1 MPIGLILAVHTRKL
15 APNLAFAPMGLWRKA
30 ALIKRFNRRI
40 SIKIRHMNRFLIL
53 TRLLAR
59 LQPWALALV
68 CSLFVGLTACGGN
81 ASSGPTGS
89 AENVS
94 ILEVLNASTGTGTST
109 TPPVSLPSGTDS
121 ISMASFWEKQ
131 VLNGFTKAGVLRS
144 YAYQDFKRLTLLTVP
159 TDNADNG
166 KSTLFLITHPDHQAK
181 SGDIVTVSGVN
192 QDALDVPYSFFNNAF
207 EVNRRDANSYY
218 IKVPYA
224 TSKREVFLLNANLS
238 YKYLDCV
245 GTQTV
250 VQTPA
255 LTTDP
260 ITYLDGYEVR
270 VAKYTVEN
278 SLTGCSPAIASFTT
292 FKYFAVTNPRPGFN
306 LKYPLLGQRVVGG
319 DFGSTEKTFDL
330 PSTPL
335 KSGDT
340 GTIGTMK
347 FYKSSNK
354 VFLTGSAVLT
364 YEILK
369 YTTNS
374 VFIAISTDAYN
385 DNYNFISKMTEVYG
399 RDPLV
404 DKEYKLI
411 RTTIKY
417 NNPRKNEVI
426 IE

>member
-1 MPIGLILAVHTRKL
+1 MNKLLIFFCLFTRREL
-15 APNLAFAPMGLWRKA
+15 
-30 ALIKRFNRRI
+30 
-40 SIKIRHMNRFLIL
+40 
-53 TRLLAR
+53 
-59 LQPWALALV
+59 WAL
-68 CSLFVGLTACGGN
+68 SLLGTLSVGLASCGGN

-89 AENVS
+89 AGNVN
-94 ILEVLNASTGTGTST
+94 ILEVLNSSTST
-109 TPPVSLPSGTDS
+109 TLPTTLPSGTDS

-131 VLNGFTKAGVLRS
+131 VLNGFTKAGVLRG
-144 YAYQDFKRLTLLTVP
+144 YAYQDFKRLTLLSVP
-159 TDNADNG
+159 TANADNG
-166 KSTLFLITHPDHQAK
+166 KSTLFLITHPDHQGQ
-181 SGDIVTVSGVN
+181 SGDVVTISGVT
-192 QDALDVPYSFFNNAF
+192 QDALDVPFSIINGVF
-207 EVNRRDANSYY
+207 EIIRRDANSYY

-238 YKYLDCV
+238 YKYQECV

-250 VQTPA
+250 AQTPA
-255 LTTDP
+255 LTTEP
-260 ITYLDGYEVR
+260 TTYLDGYEVR

-278 SLTGCSPAIASFTT
+278 LFTFCSPPTASFVTY
-292 FKYFAVTNPRPGFN
+292 KYFAVTNPRPGYS

-319 DFGSTEKTFDL
+319 DFGSLEKTFDL

-354 VFLTGSAVLT
+354 VFLTGSATLT

-385 DNYNFISKMTEVYG
+385 DNYNLVSKMTEIYG

-411 RTTIKY
+411 RTTVKY
-417 NNPRKNEVI
+417 NNPRRNEVI

>member
-1 MPIGLILAVHTRKL
+1 MHRFPILLWLFSSFQRWPLPLA
-15 APNLAFAPMGLWRKA
+15 
-30 ALIKRFNRRI
+30 
-40 SIKIRHMNRFLIL
+40 
-53 TRLLAR
+53 
-59 LQPWALALV
+59 
-68 CSLFVGLTACGGN
+68 CSLLIGLTACGGN
-81 ASSGPTGS
+81 ASSGPKGS

-94 ILEVLNASTGTGTST
+94 ILEVLDSVTST
-109 TPPVSLPSGTDS
+109 TAPPVSLPSGTDS
-121 ISMASFWEKQ
+121 ISMASFWETQ
-131 VLNGFTKAGVLRS
+131 VLKGFTKAGVLRG

-159 TDNADNG
+159 TANADNG
-166 KSTLFLITHPDHQAK
+166 KSTLFLITHPDHQAQ
-181 SGDIVTVSGVN
+181 SGDTVTISGVN
-192 QDALDVPYSFFNNAF
+192 LDSLDVPFSFFNNSF
-207 EVNRRDANSYY
+207 ELTRRDANSYF

-224 TSKREVFLLNANLS
+224 TSKRDVFLLNANLS
-238 YKYLDCV
+238 YKYLECA

-250 VQTPA
+250 VQSPA

-278 SLTGCSPAIASFTT
+278 SFSGCSPPAASFTT
-292 FKYFAVTNPRPGFN
+292 YKYFAVNNPRPGFA

-319 DFGSTEKTFDL
+319 DFGTTEKTFDL

-354 VFLTGSAVLT
+354 VFLTGSAILT

-369 YTTNS
+369 YTSNS

-385 DNYNFISKMTEVYG
+385 DNYNLMSKITEVYG
-399 RDPLV
+399 RDPTV

-411 RTTIKY
+411 RTTVKY
-417 NNPRKNEVI
+417 NNPRRNEVV

>member
-1 MPIGLILAVHTRKL
+1 MHRFPIL
-15 APNLAFAPMGLWRKA
+15 LW
-30 ALIKRFNRRI
+30 LF
-40 SIKIRHMNRFLIL
+40 SS
-53 TRLLAR
+53 
-59 LQPWALALV
+59 LQRWPLALA
-68 CSLFVGLTACGGN
+68 CSLLIGLTACGGN

-94 ILEVLNASTGTGTST
+94 ILEVLNSVTST
-109 TPPVSLPSGTDS
+109 TAPPVSLPSGTDS
-121 ISMASFWEKQ
+121 ISMASFWEAQ
-131 VLNGFTKAGVLRS
+131 VLKGFTKAGVLRG

-159 TDNADNG
+159 TANADDG
-166 KSTLFLITHPDHQAK
+166 KSTLFLITHPDHQAQ
-181 SGDIVTVSGVN
+181 SGDTVTISGVN
-192 QDALDVPYSFFNNAF
+192 LDSLDVPFSFFNKSF
-207 EVNRRDANSYY
+207 EVTRRDANSYF

-224 TSKREVFLLNANLS
+224 TSKRDVFLLNANLS
-238 YKYLDCV
+238 YKYLECA

-250 VQTPA
+250 VQSPA

-278 SLTGCSPAIASFTT
+278 SFSGCSPPAASFTT
-292 FKYFAVTNPRPGFN
+292 YKYFAVNNPRPGFA

-319 DFGSTEKTFDL
+319 DFGTTEKTFDL

-354 VFLTGSAVLT
+354 VFATGSAILT

-369 YTTNS
+369 YTSNS

-385 DNYNFISKMTEVYG
+385 DNFNLMSKITEIYG
-399 RDPLV
+399 RDPSV

-411 RTTIKY
+411 RTTVKY
-417 NNPRKNEVI
+417 NNPRRNEVI

>member
-1 MPIGLILAVHTRKL
+1 MNKLLIFFCLFTRREL
-15 APNLAFAPMGLWRKA
+15 
-30 ALIKRFNRRI
+30 
-40 SIKIRHMNRFLIL
+40 
-53 TRLLAR
+53 
-59 LQPWALALV
+59 WAL
-68 CSLFVGLTACGGN
+68 SLLGTLSVGLASCGGN

-89 AENVS
+89 AGNVN
-94 ILEVLNASTGTGTST
+94 ILEVLNSSTST
-109 TPPVSLPSGTDS
+109 TLPTTLPSGTDS

-144 YAYQDFKRLTLLTVP
+144 YAYQDFKRLMLLSVP
-159 TDNADNG
+159 TANADNG
-166 KSTLFLITHPDHQAK
+166 KSTLFLITHPDHQAQ
-181 SGDIVTVSGVN
+181 SGDVVTISGVT
-192 QDALDVPYSFFNNAF
+192 QDALDVPFSIINGVF
-207 EVNRRDANSYY
+207 EIIRRDANSYY

-238 YKYLDCV
+238 YKYQECV

-250 VQTPA
+250 AQTPA
-255 LTTDP
+255 LTTEP
-260 ITYLDGYEVR
+260 TTYLDGYEVR

-278 SLTGCSPAIASFTT
+278 LFTFCSPSTASFVTY
-292 FKYFAVTNPRPGFN
+292 KYFAVTNPRPGYS

-319 DFGSTEKTFDL
+319 DFGSLEKTFDL

-354 VFLTGSAVLT
+354 VFLTGSATLT

-385 DNYNFISKMTEVYG
+385 DNYNLVSKMTEIYG

-411 RTTIKY
+411 RTTVKY
-417 NNPRKNEVI
+417 NNPRRNEVI

>member
-1 MPIGLILAVHTRKL
+1 MHRLPILL
-15 APNLAFAPMGLWRKA
+15 
-30 ALIKRFNRRI
+30 
-40 SIKIRHMNRFLIL
+40 FLFSSFQQWPL
-53 TRLLAR
+53 
-59 LQPWALALV
+59 ALA
-68 CSLFVGLTACGGN
+68 CSLLIALTACGGN

-89 AENVS
+89 AGNVS
-94 ILEVLNASTGTGTST
+94 ILEVLDSVTST
-109 TPPVSLPSGTDS
+109 KAPPASLPSGTDS
-121 ISMASFWEKQ
+121 ISMASFWEAQ
-131 VLNGFTKAGVLRS
+131 VLKGFTKTGELRG

-159 TDNADNG
+159 TANADNG
-166 KSTLFLITHPDHQAK
+166 KSTLFLITHPDHQAQ
-181 SGDIVTVSGVN
+181 SGDIVTISGVN
-192 QDALDVPYSFFNNAF
+192 QDSLEVPFLFFNNSF
-207 EVNRRDANSYY
+207 EVISRDANSYF

-224 TSKREVFLLNANLS
+224 TSKRDVFLLNANLS
-238 YKYLDCV
+238 YKYLECA

-250 VQTPA
+250 VQSPA

-260 ITYLDGYEVR
+260 TTYLDGYEVR

-278 SLTGCSPAIASFTT
+278 SSTGCSPPAASFTT
-292 FKYFAVTNPRPGFN
+292 YKYFAVNNPRPGFA

-319 DFGSTEKTFDL
+319 DFGTTEKTFDL

-354 VFLTGSAVLT
+354 VFATGSAILT

-369 YTTNS
+369 YTSDS

-385 DNYNFISKMTEVYG
+385 DNFNLMSKITEIYG
-399 RDPLV
+399 RDPSV

-411 RTTIKY
+411 RTTVKY
-417 NNPRKNEVI
+417 NNPRRNEVI

>member
-1 MPIGLILAVHTRKL
+1 MNKLLIFFCLFTRR
-15 APNLAFAPMGLWRKA
+15 A
-30 ALIKRFNRRI
+30 
-40 SIKIRHMNRFLIL
+40 
-53 TRLLAR
+53 LLA
-59 LQPWALALV
+59 LSLLGTLSFGLA
-68 CSLFVGLTACGGN
+68 SCGGN

-89 AENVS
+89 AGNVN
-94 ILEVLNASTGTGTST
+94 ILDVLNSSTSATVPTN
-109 TPPVSLPSGTDS
+109 LPTGTDS

-131 VLNGFTKAGVLRS
+131 VLNGFTKTGVLRS
-144 YAYQDFKRLTLLTVP
+144 YAYQDFKRLTLLSVP
-159 TDNADNG
+159 TANADNG
-166 KSTLFLITHPDHQAK
+166 KSTLFLITHPDHQAQ
-181 SGDIVTVSGVN
+181 SGDVVTISGVT
-192 QDALDVPYSFFNNAF
+192 QDALDVPFPIINGVF
-207 EVNRRDANSYY
+207 EIIRRDANSYY

-238 YKYLDCV
+238 YKYQECV

-250 VQTPA
+250 AQTPA
-255 LTTDP
+255 LTTEP
-260 ITYLDGYEVR
+260 TTYLDGYEVR

-278 SLTGCSPAIASFTT
+278 LFTFCSPPTASFVTY
-292 FKYFAVTNPRPGFN
+292 KYFAVTNPRPGYA

-319 DFGSTEKTFDL
+319 DFGSLEKTFDL

-335 KSGDT
+335 KSGDK
-340 GTIGTMK
+340 GTIGTMQ

-354 VFLTGSAVLT
+354 VFLTGSATLT

-385 DNYNFISKMTEVYG
+385 DNYNLISKMTEIYG

-411 RTTIKY
+411 RTTVKY
-417 NNPRKNEVI
+417 NNPRRNEVI

>member
-1 MPIGLILAVHTRKL
+1 MHRFPFL
-15 APNLAFAPMGLWRKA
+15 LW
-30 ALIKRFNRRI
+30 LF
-40 SIKIRHMNRFLIL
+40 SS
-53 TRLLAR
+53 
-59 LQPWALALV
+59 LQRWPLALA
-68 CSLFVGLTACGGN
+68 CSLLIGLTACGGN

-94 ILEVLNASTGTGTST
+94 ILEVLNSVTST
-109 TPPVSLPSGTDS
+109 TAPPVSLPSGTDS
-121 ISMASFWEKQ
+121 ISMASFWEAQ
-131 VLNGFTKAGVLRS
+131 VLKGFTKAGVLRG

-159 TDNADNG
+159 TANADDG
-166 KSTLFLITHPDHQAK
+166 KSTLFLITHPDHQAQ
-181 SGDIVTVSGVN
+181 SGDTVTISGVN
-192 QDALDVPYSFFNNAF
+192 LDSLDVPFSFFNKSF
-207 EVNRRDANSYY
+207 EVTRRDANSYF

-224 TSKREVFLLNANLS
+224 TSKRDVFLLNANLS
-238 YKYLDCV
+238 YKYLECA

-250 VQTPA
+250 VQSPA

-278 SLTGCSPAIASFTT
+278 SFSGCSPPAASFTT
-292 FKYFAVTNPRPGFN
+292 YKYFAVNNPRPGFA

-319 DFGSTEKTFDL
+319 DFGTTEKTFDL

-354 VFLTGSAVLT
+354 VFATGSAILT

-369 YTTNS
+369 YTSNS

-385 DNYNFISKMTEVYG
+385 DNFNLMSKITEIYG
-399 RDPLV
+399 RDPSV

-411 RTTIKY
+411 RTTVKY
-417 NNPRKNEVI
+417 NNPRRNEVI

>member
-1 MPIGLILAVHTRKL
+1 MNKLLIFFCLFTRR
-15 APNLAFAPMGLWRKA
+15 A
-30 ALIKRFNRRI
+30 
-40 SIKIRHMNRFLIL
+40 
-53 TRLLAR
+53 LLA
-59 LQPWALALV
+59 LSLLGTLSFGLA
-68 CSLFVGLTACGGN
+68 SCGGN

-89 AENVS
+89 AGNVN
-94 ILEVLNASTGTGTST
+94 ILDVLNSSTSATVPTN
-109 TPPVSLPSGTDS
+109 LPTGTDS

-131 VLNGFTKAGVLRS
+131 VLNGFTKTGVLRS
-144 YAYQDFKRLTLLTVP
+144 YAYQDFKRLTLLSVP
-159 TDNADNG
+159 TANADNG
-166 KSTLFLITHPDHQAK
+166 KSTLFLITHPDHQAQ
-181 SGDIVTVSGVN
+181 SGDVVTISGVT
-192 QDALDVPYSFFNNAF
+192 QDALDVPFPIINGVF
-207 EVNRRDANSYY
+207 EIIRRDANSYY

-238 YKYLDCV
+238 YKYQECV

-250 VQTPA
+250 AQTPA
-255 LTTDP
+255 LTTEP
-260 ITYLDGYEVR
+260 TTYLDGYEVR

-278 SLTGCSPAIASFTT
+278 LFTFCSPPTASFVTY
-292 FKYFAVTNPRPGFN
+292 KYFAVTNPRPGYA

-319 DFGSTEKTFDL
+319 DFGSFEKTFDL

-340 GTIGTMK
+340 GTIGTMQ

-354 VFLTGSAVLT
+354 VFLIGSATLT

-385 DNYNFISKMTEVYG
+385 DNYNLVSKMTEIYG

-411 RTTIKY
+411 RTTVKY
-417 NNPRKNEVI
+417 NNPRRNEVI

>member
-1 MPIGLILAVHTRKL
+1 MHRFPIL
-15 APNLAFAPMGLWRKA
+15 LWLFSSFQRWP
-30 ALIKRFNRRI
+30 L
-40 SIKIRHMNRFLIL
+40 
-53 TRLLAR
+53 
-59 LQPWALALV
+59 ALA
-68 CSLFVGLTACGGN
+68 CSLLIGLTACGGN

-94 ILEVLNASTGTGTST
+94 ILEVLNSVTST
-109 TPPVSLPSGTDS
+109 TAPPVSLPSGTDS
-121 ISMASFWEKQ
+121 ISMASFWEAQ
-131 VLNGFTKAGVLRS
+131 VLKGFTKAGVLRG

-159 TDNADNG
+159 TANADDG
-166 KSTLFLITHPDHQAK
+166 KSTLFLITHPDHQAQ
-181 SGDIVTVSGVN
+181 SGDTVTISGVN
-192 QDALDVPYSFFNNAF
+192 LDSLDVPFAFFNKSF
-207 EVNRRDANSYY
+207 EVTRRDANSYF

-224 TSKREVFLLNANLS
+224 TSKRDVFLLNANLS
-238 YKYLDCV
+238 YKYLECA

-250 VQTPA
+250 VQSPA

-278 SLTGCSPAIASFTT
+278 SFSGCSPPAASFTT
-292 FKYFAVTNPRPGFN
+292 YKYFAVNNPRPGFA

-319 DFGSTEKTFDL
+319 DFGTTEKTFDL

-354 VFLTGSAVLT
+354 VFATGSAILT

-369 YTTNS
+369 YTRDS

-385 DNYNFISKMTEVYG
+385 DNFNLMSKITEIYG
-399 RDPLV
+399 RDPSV

-411 RTTIKY
+411 RTTVKY
-417 NNPRKNEVI
+417 NNPRRNEVI

>member
-1 MPIGLILAVHTRKL
+1 MHRFPIL
-15 APNLAFAPMGLWRKA
+15 LWLFSSFQRWP
-30 ALIKRFNRRI
+30 L
-40 SIKIRHMNRFLIL
+40 
-53 TRLLAR
+53 
-59 LQPWALALV
+59 ALA
-68 CSLFVGLTACGGN
+68 CSLLIGLTACGGN

-94 ILEVLNASTGTGTST
+94 ILEVLNSVTST
-109 TPPVSLPSGTDS
+109 TAPPVSLPSGTDS
-121 ISMASFWEKQ
+121 ISMASFWEAQ
-131 VLNGFTKAGVLRS
+131 VLKGFTKAGVLRG

-159 TDNADNG
+159 TANADDG
-166 KSTLFLITHPDHQAK
+166 KSTLFLITHPDHQAQ
-181 SGDIVTVSGVN
+181 SGDTVTISGVN
-192 QDALDVPYSFFNNAF
+192 LDSLDVPFSFFNKSF
-207 EVNRRDANSYY
+207 EVTRRDANSYF

-224 TSKREVFLLNANLS
+224 TSKRDVFLLNANLS
-238 YKYLDCV
+238 YKYLECA

-250 VQTPA
+250 VQSPA

-278 SLTGCSPAIASFTT
+278 SFSGCSPPAASFTT
-292 FKYFAVTNPRPGFN
+292 YKYFAVNNPRPGFA

-319 DFGSTEKTFDL
+319 DFGTTEKTFDL

-354 VFLTGSAVLT
+354 VFATGSAILT

-369 YTTNS
+369 YTSNS

-385 DNYNFISKMTEVYG
+385 DNFNLMSKITEIYG
-399 RDPLV
+399 RDPSV

-411 RTTIKY
+411 RTTVKY
-417 NNPRKNEVI
+417 NNPRRNEVV

>member
-1 MPIGLILAVHTRKL
+1 MNKLLIFFCLFTRR
-15 APNLAFAPMGLWRKA
+15 A
-30 ALIKRFNRRI
+30 
-40 SIKIRHMNRFLIL
+40 
-53 TRLLAR
+53 LLA
-59 LQPWALALV
+59 LSLLGTLSFGLA
-68 CSLFVGLTACGGN
+68 SCGGN

-89 AENVS
+89 AGNVN
-94 ILEVLNASTGTGTST
+94 ILDVLNSSTSATVPTN
-109 TPPVSLPSGTDS
+109 LPTGTDS

-131 VLNGFTKAGVLRS
+131 VLNGFTKTGVLRS
-144 YAYQDFKRLTLLTVP
+144 YAYQDFKRLTLLSVP
-159 TDNADNG
+159 TANADNG
-166 KSTLFLITHPDHQAK
+166 KSTLFLITHPDHQAQ
-181 SGDIVTVSGVN
+181 SGDVVTISGVT
-192 QDALDVPYSFFNNAF
+192 QDALDVPFPIINGVF
-207 EVNRRDANSYY
+207 EIIRRDANSYY

-238 YKYLDCV
+238 YKYQECV

-250 VQTPA
+250 AQTPA
-255 LTTDP
+255 LTTEP
-260 ITYLDGYEVR
+260 TTYLDGYEVR

-278 SLTGCSPAIASFTT
+278 LFTFCSPPTASFVTY
-292 FKYFAVTNPRPGFN
+292 KYFAVTNPRPGYA

-319 DFGSTEKTFDL
+319 DFGSLEKTFDL

-335 KSGDT
+335 KSGDK
-340 GTIGTMK
+340 GTIGTMQ

-354 VFLTGSAVLT
+354 VFLTGSATLT

-374 VFIAISTDAYN
+374 VFIAISTDTYN
-385 DNYNFISKMTEVYG
+385 DNCNLVSKMTEIYG

-411 RTTIKY
+411 RTTVKY
-417 NNPRKNEVI
+417 NNPRRNEVI

>member
-1 MPIGLILAVHTRKL
+1 MHRFPIL
-15 APNLAFAPMGLWRKA
+15 LW
-30 ALIKRFNRRI
+30 LF
-40 SIKIRHMNRFLIL
+40 SS
-53 TRLLAR
+53 
-59 LQPWALALV
+59 LQRWPLALA
-68 CSLFVGLTACGGN
+68 CSLLIGLTACGGN

-94 ILEVLNASTGTGTST
+94 ILEVLNSVTST
-109 TPPVSLPSGTDS
+109 TAPPVSLPSGTDS
-121 ISMASFWEKQ
+121 ISMASFWEAQ
-131 VLNGFTKAGVLRS
+131 VLKGFTKAGVLRG

-159 TDNADNG
+159 TANADDG
-166 KSTLFLITHPDHQAK
+166 KSTLFLITHPDHQAQ
-181 SGDIVTVSGVN
+181 SGDTVTISGVN
-192 QDALDVPYSFFNNAF
+192 LDSLDVPFSFFNKSF
-207 EVNRRDANSYY
+207 EVTRRDANSYF

-224 TSKREVFLLNANLS
+224 TSKRDVFLLNANLS
-238 YKYLDCV
+238 YKYLECA

-250 VQTPA
+250 VQSPA

-278 SLTGCSPAIASFTT
+278 SFSGCSPPAASFTT
-292 FKYFAVTNPRPGFN
+292 YKYFAVNNPRPGFA

-319 DFGSTEKTFDL
+319 DFGTTEKTFDL

-354 VFLTGSAVLT
+354 VFLTGSAILT

-369 YTTNS
+369 YTSNS

-385 DNYNFISKMTEVYG
+385 DNFNLMSKITEIYG
-399 RDPLV
+399 RDPSV

-411 RTTIKY
+411 RTTVKY
-417 NNPRKNEVI
+417 NNPRRNEVI

>member
-1 MPIGLILAVHTRKL
+1 MHRFPIL
-15 APNLAFAPMGLWRKA
+15 LWLFSSFQRWP
-30 ALIKRFNRRI
+30 L
-40 SIKIRHMNRFLIL
+40 
-53 TRLLAR
+53 
-59 LQPWALALV
+59 ALA
-68 CSLFVGLTACGGN
+68 CSLLIGLTACGGN

-94 ILEVLNASTGTGTST
+94 ILEVLNSVTST
-109 TPPVSLPSGTDS
+109 TAPPVSLPSGTDS
-121 ISMASFWEKQ
+121 ISMASFWEAQ
-131 VLNGFTKAGVLRS
+131 VLKGFTKAGVLRG

-159 TDNADNG
+159 TANADDG
-166 KSTLFLITHPDHQAK
+166 KSTLFLITHPDHQAQ
-181 SGDIVTVSGVN
+181 SGDTVTISGVN
-192 QDALDVPYSFFNNAF
+192 LDSLDVPFSFFNKSF
-207 EVNRRDANSYY
+207 EVTRRDANSYF

-224 TSKREVFLLNANLS
+224 TSKRDVFLLNANLS
-238 YKYLDCV
+238 YKYLECA

-250 VQTPA
+250 VQSPA

-278 SLTGCSPAIASFTT
+278 SFSGCSPPAASFTT
-292 FKYFAVTNPRPGFN
+292 YKYFAVNNPRPGFA

-319 DFGSTEKTFDL
+319 DFGTTEKTFDL

-354 VFLTGSAVLT
+354 VFLTGSAILT

-369 YTTNS
+369 YTSNS

-385 DNYNFISKMTEVYG
+385 DNFNLMSKITEVYG
-399 RDPLV
+399 RDPTV

-411 RTTIKY
+411 RTTVKY
-417 NNPRKNEVI
+417 NNPRRNEVV

>member
-1 MPIGLILAVHTRKL
+1 MHRFPIL
-15 APNLAFAPMGLWRKA
+15 LWLFSSFQRWP
-30 ALIKRFNRRI
+30 L
-40 SIKIRHMNRFLIL
+40 
-53 TRLLAR
+53 
-59 LQPWALALV
+59 ALA
-68 CSLFVGLTACGGN
+68 CSLLIGLTACGGN
-81 ASSGPTGS
+81 ASSGPKGS

-94 ILEVLNASTGTGTST
+94 ILEVLDSVTST
-109 TPPVSLPSGTDS
+109 TAPPVSLPSGTDS
-121 ISMASFWEKQ
+121 IYMASFWETQ
-131 VLNGFTKAGVLRS
+131 VLKGFTKAGVLRG

-159 TDNADNG
+159 TANADNG
-166 KSTLFLITHPDHQAK
+166 KSTLFLITHPDHQAQ
-181 SGDIVTVSGVN
+181 SGDTVTISGVN
-192 QDALDVPYSFFNNAF
+192 LDSLDVPFSFFNNSF
-207 EVNRRDANSYY
+207 ELTRRDANSYF

-224 TSKREVFLLNANLS
+224 TSKRDVFLLNANLS
-238 YKYLDCV
+238 YKYLECA

-250 VQTPA
+250 VQSPA

-278 SLTGCSPAIASFTT
+278 SFSGCSPPAASFTT
-292 FKYFAVTNPRPGFN
+292 YKYFAVNNPRPGFA

-319 DFGSTEKTFDL
+319 DFGTTEKTFDL

-340 GTIGTMK
+340 GSIGTMK

-354 VFLTGSAVLT
+354 VFLTGSAILT

-369 YTTNS
+369 YTSNS

-385 DNYNFISKMTEVYG
+385 DNYNLMSKITEVYG
-399 RDPLV
+399 RDPTV

-411 RTTIKY
+411 RTTVKY
-417 NNPRKNEVI
+417 NNPRRNEVV

>member
-1 MPIGLILAVHTRKL
+1 MHRFPIL
-15 APNLAFAPMGLWRKA
+15 LW
-30 ALIKRFNRRI
+30 LF
-40 SIKIRHMNRFLIL
+40 SS
-53 TRLLAR
+53 
-59 LQPWALALV
+59 LQRWPLALA
-68 CSLFVGLTACGGN
+68 CSLLIGLTACGGN

-94 ILEVLNASTGTGTST
+94 ILEVLNSVTST
-109 TPPVSLPSGTDS
+109 TAPPVSLPSGTDS
-121 ISMASFWEKQ
+121 ISMASFWEAQ
-131 VLNGFTKAGVLRS
+131 VLKGFTKAGVLRG

-159 TDNADNG
+159 TANADDG
-166 KSTLFLITHPDHQAK
+166 KSTLFLIKHPDHQAQ
-181 SGDIVTVSGVN
+181 SGDTVTISGVN
-192 QDALDVPYSFFNNAF
+192 LDSLDVPFAFFNKSF
-207 EVNRRDANSYY
+207 EVTRRDANSYF

-224 TSKREVFLLNANLS
+224 TSKRDVFLLNANLS
-238 YKYLDCV
+238 YKYLECA

-250 VQTPA
+250 VQSPA

-278 SLTGCSPAIASFTT
+278 SFSGCSPPAASFTT
-292 FKYFAVTNPRPGFN
+292 YKYFAVNNPRPGFA

-319 DFGSTEKTFDL
+319 DFGTTEKTFDL

-354 VFLTGSAVLT
+354 VFATGSAILT

-369 YTTNS
+369 YTSDS

-385 DNYNFISKMTEVYG
+385 DNFNLMSKITEIYG
-399 RDPLV
+399 RDPSV

-411 RTTIKY
+411 RTTVKY
-417 NNPRKNEVI
+417 NNPRRNEVI

>member
-1 MPIGLILAVHTRKL
+1 MHRFPFL
-15 APNLAFAPMGLWRKA
+15 LWLFSSFQRWP
-30 ALIKRFNRRI
+30 L
-40 SIKIRHMNRFLIL
+40 
-53 TRLLAR
+53 
-59 LQPWALALV
+59 ALA
-68 CSLFVGLTACGGN
+68 CSLLIGLTACGGN

-94 ILEVLNASTGTGTST
+94 ILEVLNSVTST
-109 TPPVSLPSGTDS
+109 TAPPVSLPSGTDS
-121 ISMASFWEKQ
+121 ISMASFWEAQ
-131 VLNGFTKAGVLRS
+131 VLKGFTKAGVLRG

-159 TDNADNG
+159 TANADDG
-166 KSTLFLITHPDHQAK
+166 LSTLFLITHPDHQAQ
-181 SGDIVTVSGVN
+181 SGDTVTISGVN
-192 QDALDVPYSFFNNAF
+192 LDSLDVPFAFFNKSF
-207 EVNRRDANSYY
+207 EVTRRDANSYF

-224 TSKREVFLLNANLS
+224 TSKRDVFLLNANLS
-238 YKYLDCV
+238 YKYLECA

-250 VQTPA
+250 VQSPA

-278 SLTGCSPAIASFTT
+278 SFSGCSPPAASFTT
-292 FKYFAVTNPRPGFN
+292 YKYFAVNNPRPGFA

-319 DFGSTEKTFDL
+319 DFGTTEKTFDL

-354 VFLTGSAVLT
+354 VFATGSAILT

-369 YTTNS
+369 YTSNS

-385 DNYNFISKMTEVYG
+385 DNFNLMSKITEIYG
-399 RDPLV
+399 RDPSV

-411 RTTIKY
+411 RTTVKY
-417 NNPRKNEVI
+417 NNPRRNEVI

>member
-1 MPIGLILAVHTRKL
+1 MHRFPIL
-15 APNLAFAPMGLWRKA
+15 LWLFSSFQRWP
-30 ALIKRFNRRI
+30 L
-40 SIKIRHMNRFLIL
+40 
-53 TRLLAR
+53 
-59 LQPWALALV
+59 ALA
-68 CSLFVGLTACGGN
+68 CSLLIGLTACGGN

-94 ILEVLNASTGTGTST
+94 ILEVLDSVTST
-109 TPPVSLPSGTDS
+109 TAPPVSLPSGTDS
-121 ISMASFWEKQ
+121 ISMASFWETQ
-131 VLNGFTKAGVLRS
+131 VLKGFTKAGVLRG

-159 TDNADNG
+159 TANADNG
-166 KSTLFLITHPDHQAK
+166 KSTLFLITHPDHQAQ
-181 SGDIVTVSGVN
+181 SGDTVTISGVN
-192 QDALDVPYSFFNNAF
+192 LDSLDVPFSFFNKSF
-207 EVNRRDANSYY
+207 EVTRRDANSYF

-224 TSKREVFLLNANLS
+224 TSKRDVFLLNANLS
-238 YKYLDCV
+238 YKYLECA

-250 VQTPA
+250 VQSPA

-278 SLTGCSPAIASFTT
+278 SFSGCSPPAASFTT
-292 FKYFAVTNPRPGFN
+292 YKYFAVNNPRPGFA

-319 DFGSTEKTFDL
+319 DFGTTEKTFDL

-354 VFLTGSAVLT
+354 VFLTGSAILT

-369 YTTNS
+369 YTSNS

-385 DNYNFISKMTEVYG
+385 DNYNLMSKITEVYG
-399 RDPLV
+399 RDPTV

-411 RTTIKY
+411 RTTVKY
-417 NNPRKNEVI
+417 NNPRRNEVV

>member
-1 MPIGLILAVHTRKL
+1 MHRFPIL
-15 APNLAFAPMGLWRKA
+15 LWLFSSFQRWP
-30 ALIKRFNRRI
+30 L
-40 SIKIRHMNRFLIL
+40 
-53 TRLLAR
+53 
-59 LQPWALALV
+59 ALA
-68 CSLFVGLTACGGN
+68 CSLLIGLTACGGN
-81 ASSGPTGS
+81 ASSGPKGS

-94 ILEVLNASTGTGTST
+94 ILEVLDSVTST
-109 TPPVSLPSGTDS
+109 TAPPVSLPSGTDS
-121 ISMASFWEKQ
+121 ISMASFWETQ
-131 VLNGFTKAGVLRS
+131 VLKGFTKAGVLRG

-159 TDNADNG
+159 TANADNG
-166 KSTLFLITHPDHQAK
+166 KSTLFLITHPDHQAQ
-181 SGDIVTVSGVN
+181 SGDTVTISGVN
-192 QDALDVPYSFFNNAF
+192 LDSLDVPFSFFNNSF
-207 EVNRRDANSYY
+207 ELTRRDANSYF

-224 TSKREVFLLNANLS
+224 TSKRDVFLLNANLS
-238 YKYLDCV
+238 YKYLECA

-250 VQTPA
+250 VQSPA

-260 ITYLDGYEVR
+260 STYLDGYEVR

-278 SLTGCSPAIASFTT
+278 LSTGCSPPAASFTT
-292 FKYFAVTNPRPGFN
+292 YKYFAVNNPRPSFT

-319 DFGSTEKTFDL
+319 DFGSTDKTFDL

-335 KSGDT
+335 KSGDK

-354 VFLTGSAVLT
+354 VFATGSAILT

-369 YTTNS
+369 YTSNS

-385 DNYNFISKMTEVYG
+385 DNFNLMSKITEVYG
-399 RDPLV
+399 RDPTV

-411 RTTIKY
+411 RTTVKY
-417 NNPRKNEVI
+417 NNPRRNEVI

>member
-1 MPIGLILAVHTRKL
+1 MNRSLILQRLFSRRQHW
-15 APNLAFAPMGLWRKA
+15 AFALLCML
-30 ALIKRFNRRI
+30 LI
-40 SIKIRHMNRFLIL
+40 
-53 TRLLAR
+53 
-59 LQPWALALV
+59 
-68 CSLFVGLTACGGN
+68 GLTACGGN
-81 ASSGPTGS
+81 ASSGPKGS
-89 AENVS
+89 AENIS
-94 ILEVLNASTGTGTST
+94 ILEVLNSSTST
-109 TPPVSLPSGTDS
+109 TTPPISLPSGTDS

-131 VLNGFTKAGVLRS
+131 VLNGFTKTGVLRA
-144 YAYQDFKRLTLLTVP
+144 YAYQDFKRLTLLSLP
-159 TDNADNG
+159 TANADNG

-181 SGDIVTVSGVN
+181 SGDIVTISGVT
-192 QDALDVPYSFFNNAF
+192 QDSLDVPFSFLNNSF
-207 EVNRRDANSYY
+207 EVIGRDVNSYY

-224 TSKREVFLLNANLS
+224 TSRREVFLLNANLS
-238 YKYLDCV
+238 YKYEECV

-278 SLTGCSPAIASFTT
+278 SFNGCSPTTTSFTS
-292 FKYFAVTNPRPGFN
+292 FKYFAVTNPRPGN
-306 LKYPLLGQRVVGG
+306 ILKYPLLGQRVVGG
-319 DFGSTEKTFDL
+319 DFGSLEKTFDL
-330 PSTPL
+330 PSIPL
-335 KSGDT
+335 KSGDK
-340 GTIGTMK
+340 GTIGTMQ
-347 FYKSSNK
+347 FYKASNK
-354 VFLTGSAVLT
+354 VFLTGSAILT

-374 VFIAISTDAYN
+374 VFIAISTDTYN
-385 DNYNFISKMTEVYG
+385 DNYNLVSKMTEIYG

-411 RTTIKY
+411 RTTVKY

>member
-1 MPIGLILAVHTRKL
+1 MHRFPILLWLFSSLQRWPLALACSLLIGL
-15 APNLAFAPMGLWRKA
+15 
-30 ALIKRFNRRI
+30 
-40 SIKIRHMNRFLIL
+40 S
-53 TRLLAR
+53 
-59 LQPWALALV
+59 
-68 CSLFVGLTACGGN
+68 ACGGN

-94 ILEVLNASTGTGTST
+94 ILEVLNSVTST
-109 TPPVSLPSGTDS
+109 TAPPVSLPSGTDS
-121 ISMASFWEKQ
+121 ISMASFWEAQ
-131 VLNGFTKAGVLRS
+131 VLKGFTKAGVLRG

-159 TDNADNG
+159 TANADDG
-166 KSTLFLITHPDHQAK
+166 KSTLFLITHPDHQAQ
-181 SGDIVTVSGVN
+181 SGDTVTISGVN
-192 QDALDVPYSFFNNAF
+192 LDSLDVPFAFFNKSF
-207 EVNRRDANSYY
+207 EVTRRDANSYF

-224 TSKREVFLLNANLS
+224 TSKRDVFLLNANLS
-238 YKYLDCV
+238 YKYLECA

-250 VQTPA
+250 VQSPA

-278 SLTGCSPAIASFTT
+278 SFSGCSPPAASFTT
-292 FKYFAVTNPRPGFN
+292 YKYFAVNNPRPGFT

-319 DFGSTEKTFDL
+319 DFGTTEKTFDL

-354 VFLTGSAVLT
+354 VFATGSAILT

-369 YTTNS
+369 YTSNS

-385 DNYNFISKMTEVYG
+385 DNFNLMSKITEIYG
-399 RDPLV
+399 RDPSV

-411 RTTIKY
+411 RTTVKY
-417 NNPRKNEVI
+417 NNPRRNEVI